1 MALVRGDSD
10 RQDLE
15 KRCWR
20 PAGQTPSMEDI
31 PRIKNISKIFCQNCY
46 LLNDDGILCVRI
58 GIGWHPLQICGQD
71 KNDSNQVPILC
82 SLHYSNFC
90 CKSLEIIRCSN
101 KIINPKWK
109 ARAHCTITIRL
120 TISNY
125 CWFTRKQWPCSRE
138 CRTGW
143 TSLVKESNICT
154 TLIFI
159 ADISHHR
166 HHQRSC
172 FGLLYPILAI
182 LACICVYYIFG
193 VLFTSLFGVPNLTN
207 IIFCKT

>member
-1 MALVRGDSD
+1 MNYCEISDKIFSKTDLIISDLMALVRGDSD

-31 PRIKNISKIFCQNCY
+31 PRNKNISKIFCQNCY

-125 CWFTRKQWPCSRE
+125 CWFTRKQ
-138 CRTGW
+138 
-143 TSLVKESNICT
+143 
-154 TLIFI
+154 
-159 ADISHHR
+159 
-166 HHQRSC
+166 
-172 FGLLYPILAI
+172 
-182 LACICVYYIFG
+182 
-193 VLFTSLFGVPNLTN
+193 
-207 IIFCKT
+207 